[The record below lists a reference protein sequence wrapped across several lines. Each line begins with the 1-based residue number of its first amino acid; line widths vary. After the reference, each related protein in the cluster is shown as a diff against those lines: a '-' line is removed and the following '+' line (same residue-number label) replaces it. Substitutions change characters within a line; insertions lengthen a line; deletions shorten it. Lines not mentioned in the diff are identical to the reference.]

1 MKSPNVVKCQNLMN
15 WQNNWAKVLF
25 TFHPKV
31 VAQTLRA
38 FWGFPSIF
46 ESNLLIDKVTT
57 NVAQVHA
64 IKIGNYIFATWIKK
78 STKTYEWNKLQPNI

>member
-1 MKSPNVVKCQNLMN
+1 MKSPSVVKCQNLMN

-38 FWGFPSIF
+38 FWVFPSIF

-57 NVAQVHA
+57 NVVQVHA
-64 IKIGNYIFATWIKK
+64 IK
-78 STKTYEWNKLQPNI
+78 